1 MKNKNKI
8 SCIVIHGCP
17 SDIEKAMSPETR
29 TYDKHWIPWVK
40 KELMARGIKID
51 TPLMPTPWEPDYQK
65 FKKEFEKYEV
75 NKNTILIGHSCGS
88 AFLVRW
94 LGETKRKIFKLIL
107 VAPWKIPDKGD
118 EFRQAFYIYPIDE
131 TIKSRV
137 REIIMFTSDNEED
150 EGKKSLEIFYQA
162 LDGKIIELKGR
173 GHYTMGDMGT
183 TEFLELIEVILK

>member
-1 MKNKNKI
+1 M
-8 SCIVIHGCP
+8 
-17 SDIEKAMSPETR
+17 
-29 TYDKHWIPWVK
+29 
-40 KELMARGIKID
+40 
-51 TPLMPTPWEPDYQK
+51 
-65 FKKEFEKYEV
+65 
-75 NKNTILIGHSCGS
+75 
-88 AFLVRW
+88 
-94 LGETKRKIFKLIL
+94 IL